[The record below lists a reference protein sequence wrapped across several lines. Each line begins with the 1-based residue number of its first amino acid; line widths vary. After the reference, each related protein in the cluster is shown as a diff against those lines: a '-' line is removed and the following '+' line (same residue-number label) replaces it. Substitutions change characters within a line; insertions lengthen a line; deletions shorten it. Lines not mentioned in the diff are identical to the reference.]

1 MIWLKIPI
9 LLPQSRMERV
19 QRLVEEKK
27 KGGFDATK
35 MAENV
40 RRAYFLK
47 ISPGATPTCLGITPP
62 RLVQMS
68 YLWLVT
74 VVWGD
79 ATLSPRCCCGLF
91 RVGLLCLGHVMFS
104 ALLHQTK

>member
-1 MIWLKIPI
+1 MIWPEIPF

-47 ISPGATPTCLGITPP
+47 ISPGVTPTCLGITPP

-68 YLWLVT
+68 NFGLIYGWLPLCE
-74 VVWGD
+74 
-79 ATLSPRCCCGLF
+79 ATQ
-91 RVGLLCLGHVMFS
+91 H
-104 ALLHQTK
+104 